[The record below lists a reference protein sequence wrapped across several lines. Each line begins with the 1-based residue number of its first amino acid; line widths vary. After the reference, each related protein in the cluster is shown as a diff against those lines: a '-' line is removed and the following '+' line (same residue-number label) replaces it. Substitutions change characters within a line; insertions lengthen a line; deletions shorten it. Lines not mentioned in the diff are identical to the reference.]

1 MTKVLRTN
9 GLVCPFPLVEAK
21 KAMQEVGINE
31 ELIIYF
37 DCTQATQS
45 IPEWAA
51 EEGYDVGDFTQIG
64 NAEWKISIKKTK

>member
-1 MTKVLRTN
+1 MPRILQTN

-21 KAMQEVGINE
+21 QAMQEIAIGE

-45 IPEWAA
+45 IPEWVAQ
-51 EEGYDVGDFTQIG
+51 EGYEVTEYIQTGD
-64 NAEWKISIKKTK
+64 AEWKISIKKTK